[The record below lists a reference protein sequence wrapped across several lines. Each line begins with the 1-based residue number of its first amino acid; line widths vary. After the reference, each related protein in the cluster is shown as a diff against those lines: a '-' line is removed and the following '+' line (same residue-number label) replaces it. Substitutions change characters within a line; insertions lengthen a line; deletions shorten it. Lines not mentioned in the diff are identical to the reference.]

1 MYWQNLKIFITKVST
16 INDRT
21 IATTNI
27 REIIS
32 ITWERQKDTKVKYV
46 QYRLNG
52 RHDGGNDE
60 HGGERDHDTIGEVV
74 HREVEGEIANANQ
87 YKSLKL

>member
-1 MYWQNLKIFITKVST
+1 M
-16 INDRT
+16 
-21 IATTNI
+21 
-27 REIIS
+27 
-32 ITWERQKDTKVKYV
+32 